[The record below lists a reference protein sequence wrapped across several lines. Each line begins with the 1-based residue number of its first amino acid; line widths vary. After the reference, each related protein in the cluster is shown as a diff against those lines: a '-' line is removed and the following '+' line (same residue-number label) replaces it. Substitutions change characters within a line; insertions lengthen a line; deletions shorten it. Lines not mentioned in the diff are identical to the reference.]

1 MPTNTSSCPTWFR
14 TFSNSIPAMIDNK
27 TLIDLFI
34 RRMLEEAGQKA
45 KYKFAEAFKV
55 LKLGYT
61 EDVRKI
67 LESMSNK

>member
-1 MPTNTSSCPTWFR
+1 
-14 TFSNSIPAMIDNK
+14 MIDNK